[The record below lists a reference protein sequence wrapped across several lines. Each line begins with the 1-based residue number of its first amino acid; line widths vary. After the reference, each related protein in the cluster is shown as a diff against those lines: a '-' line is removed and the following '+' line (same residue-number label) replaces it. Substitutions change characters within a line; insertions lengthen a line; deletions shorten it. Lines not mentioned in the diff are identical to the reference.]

1 MPVKKKTE
9 KKLRLGLG
17 LDHPPFLSSLLT
29 LHNPMQRKRPRDE
42 VRGRGGSNGAGGGRA
57 RGGKGLNEEISLGA
71 GEFSSDEEG
80 AQPPAPAPEPA
91 LETVETADEKRI
103 RLARAYL
110 GSIAREVGRGGSEV
124 ERRGAEE
131 EEEEEEEDDEDAARG
146 VLRSRPGAV
155 RDAISHRLHQDAQ
168 LISGAF
174 FRPLAAQLAGLEPL
188 AFSFAKAHSVRS
200 WELQT
205 QNTAPPSFAPP
216 SHIYHNAP
224 PNFPSIFFVRAC
236 VCVCL
241 AATRH
246 VHCAL
251 R

>member
-1 MPVKKKTE
+1 
-9 KKLRLGLG
+9 
-17 LDHPPFLSSLLT
+17 
-29 LHNPMQRKRPRDE
+29 MQRKRPRDE
-42 VRGRGGSNGAGGGRA
+42 VRGRGGSSGAGGGRA

-80 AQPPAPAPEPA
+80 AQPPAPVPEPA

-131 EEEEEEEDDEDAARG
+131 EEEEDDEDAARG
-146 VLRSRPGAV
+146 VLRSRPGAAV

-205 QNTAPPSFAPP
+205 PNTAPPRPFFFAPP
-216 SHIYHNAP
+216 SHIFYHNAP
-224 PNFPSIFFVRAC
+224 PNFISFFFVC
-236 VCVCL
+236 VPCSYPSRVL
-241 AATRH
+241 RSPVT
-246 VHCAL
+246 VAL
-251 R
+251 P